1 MPNYETQY
9 IDRGASAEEVVEA
22 FGALLTKLN
31 AIMNNLDSGNVRRIS
46 TNQTS
51 IRSDDGSTE
60 INGSQIIMYDKD
72 GTERV
77 NIGKDKN
84 GSFNFILKD
93 VDGNAALTL
102 SDSGK
107 ATFQG
112 KITGSEIDVKTDI
125 KVGNNIYVGTND
137 KDDIKKIQFF
147 ETDNETG
154 VTTIYIS
161 ATQESGILLKGNT
174 RVNGKLQKSDGDGG
188 YSDVITKKTPAYVEI
203 GGNRYNVKWE

>member
-9 IDRGASAEEVVEA
+9 IARGASAEEVVEA

-31 AIMNNLDSGNVRRIS
+31 SIMNNLDSGNVRRIS

-51 IRSDDGSTE
+51 IKSDDGSTE

-93 VDGNAALTL
+93 ADGDAALTL
-102 SDSGK
+102 SDKGK
-107 ATFQG
+107 AVFRGQ
-112 KITGSEIDVKTDI
+112 INAKTDVT
-125 KVGNNIYVGTND
+125 VGKNIYLLGTND

-147 ETDNETG
+147 DQDNETG
-154 VTTIYIS
+154 VTTMYIS
-161 ATQESGILLKGNT
+161 ATQENGILLKGNT
-174 RVNGKLQKSDGDGG
+174 RVNGKLQKSDGEGG
-188 YSDVITKKTPAYVEI
+188 YSDVITKKTSAYVEI
-203 GGNRYNVKWE
+203 EGNRYNVIWG